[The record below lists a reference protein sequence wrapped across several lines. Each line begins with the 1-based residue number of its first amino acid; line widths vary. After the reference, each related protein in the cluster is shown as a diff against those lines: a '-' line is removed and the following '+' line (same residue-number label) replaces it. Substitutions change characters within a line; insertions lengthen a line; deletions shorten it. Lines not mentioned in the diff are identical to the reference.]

1 MLGAAMVQG
10 VPAMAAGTPK
20 VDLILYNAR
29 VLTVDRDFSIRS
41 AVAVRGDRI
50 VAVGGN
56 ELRRRFRAAR
66 AIDLKG
72 QTLMPGFT
80 DTHLHPMPVAPSDI
94 AVGTARSV
102 AEVQA
107 MLRKKAA
114 ELGPGKWIT
123 GYGWQESNL
132 AENRNLSRADLDA
145 AAPAN
150 PVMLIRAGGH
160 SSVSNAAALKIAGI
174 DRSTPDPK
182 SGLIEHDAG
191 GEPNGIIRE
200 RGDLV
205 RKFIPNATWAE
216 MRTPISP
223 GCAAYWHWASPA
235 FSMPA
240 ARSTMNPS
248 AREEPLTG
256 MRRACSRGRT

>member
-80 DTHLHPMPVAPSDI
+80 DTSASHARRAQRYRRGHGAQRRRG
-94 AVGTARSV
+94 AGHAAQEGRGTGAGQMDHRLWL
-102 AEVQA
+102 A
-107 MLRKKAA
+107 
-114 ELGPGKWIT
+114 
-123 GYGWQESNL
+123 ESNL

-182 SGLIEHDAG
+182 AG
-191 GEPNGIIRE
+191 
-200 RGDLV
+200 
-205 RKFIPNATWAE
+205 
-216 MRTPISP
+216 
-223 GCAAYWHWASPA
+223 
-235 FSMPA
+235 
-240 ARSTMNPS
+240 
-248 AREEPLTG
+248 
-256 MRRACSRGRT
+256 